1 MGKVMNRPRW
11 WQRLSPRRPDSGQDA
26 EAPMRAE
33 MPDPALPTEDY
44 VEDTGRLP
52 RTWTE
57 PDPGLTRDA
66 AVQAGLHDAGV
77 GMYDD
82 HSFETGA
89 VPQYIRQLAA
99 RKDQMVADNEIRRQ
113 QSAAVD
119 AAARRHRAADLA
131 ANQVHIDRI
140 DEDIAAG
147 ERHLDSCTNRLDVLQ
162 AEHDHRRRRHGPP
175 RDPGA
180 GSSRWAGAAGDPR
193 AQRNERYVF
202 LTLGLVF
209 LVLDLVLQYESFAD
223 LTSNTFG
230 RMMIAG
236 VVSLVMIALPHLA
249 GRLLRRRHDPAGDA
263 LAVAIALGTLVVW
276 LAAAYGLARL
286 RVGVLSRTAGDAP
299 DGTALNP
306 REALR
311 QALAFLHLGYWL
323 AVLLF
328 LSLILLTG
336 LFALLYGLTDEH
348 PALVA
353 HRKAR
358 AHLDALSRARAEAVA
373 RHTWLAA
380 ERPEETDRLRDRAWD
395 ARRQQIEALY
405 IDAAHAYLHAAAQA
419 AAKPLFSEA
428 VGSWHAPLEPSGET
442 A

>member
-1 MGKVMNRPRW
+1 MNRPRW
-11 WQRLSPRRPDSGQDA
+11 WQRLLPRRRPDSEQDT

-33 MPDPALPTEDY
+33 MPDFGAPTEDY

-57 PDPGLTRDA
+57 PDPGLTREA
-66 AVQAGLHDAGV
+66 AVQAGLHDAGI

-99 RKDQMVADNEIRRQ
+99 RKDQMVSDNEIRRQ
-113 QSAAVD
+113 QAAAVD
-119 AAARRHRAADLA
+119 AAARRQRAADLA
-131 ANQVHIDRI
+131 ANQVLIDRL
-140 DEDIAAG
+140 DEDIAAA
-147 ERHLDSCTNRLDVLQ
+147 ERHLESCANRLDLLQ
-162 AEHDHRRRRHGPP
+162 AEHDHRRRRSGPP
-175 RDPGA
+175 REPGT
-180 GSSRWAGAAGDPR
+180 GTPRWAGAALDQKEHR
-193 AQRNERYVF
+193 TERSVF

-209 LVLDLVLQYESFAD
+209 LGLDLVLQYESFAD
-223 LTSNTFG
+223 LTSWTPG

-236 VVSLVMIALPHLA
+236 VVSLVMIALPHRA
-249 GRLLRRRHDPAGDA
+249 GRLLRHRHDPAGDDWA
-263 LAVAIALGTLVVW
+263 LPVALGTLVVW
-276 LAAAYGLARL
+276 LVAAYALARL
-286 RVGVLSRTAGDAP
+286 RVGVLSRTAGDAA
-299 DGTALNP
+299 DGTALDP
-306 REALR
+306 HDALR
-311 QALAFLHLGYWL
+311 QALGYLHLGYWQ

-353 HRKAR
+353 HR
-358 AHLDALSRARAEAVA
+358 RARKRLDELTQDRIQAVA
-373 RHTWLAA
+373 EQTWLAA
-380 ERPEETDRLRDRAWD
+380 ERPEETDRRRDEAWD
-395 ARRQQIEALY
+395 ARRRQIEALY
-405 IDAAHAYLHAAAQA
+405 IDAAHAYLHAAAQG

-428 VGSWHAPLEPSGET
+428 VGSWHAPLEPSGGET